1 MVQIYQKGQI
11 VIPKYIRELFNLRKG
26 DEVSVTVKEEKIIIE
41 PTNKVLK
48 EFNRLCAQADMTD
61 KEVGEMIKKAEKKR
75 LKRWMDVYRR

>member
-48 EFNRLCAQADMTD
+48 EFNRLCAQADMRD